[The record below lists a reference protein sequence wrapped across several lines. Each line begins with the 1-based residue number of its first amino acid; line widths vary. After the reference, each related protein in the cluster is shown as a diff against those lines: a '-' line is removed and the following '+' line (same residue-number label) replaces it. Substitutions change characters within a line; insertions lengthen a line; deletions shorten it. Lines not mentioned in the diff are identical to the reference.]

1 MQDEPT
7 QEELIKA
14 VADFL
19 RNDIAPGISGHN
31 AFKLRV
37 GINAL
42 DLVTRQLKL
51 EEAGDAAE
59 LGRLKQL
66 LGSDGSLA
74 ELNRALADQIA
85 KGEVDLQTPGLADH
99 LWQTTMDKLA
109 VDQPNYGSYKR
120 ELGREVSSALIP
132 ASRGDCDEVN
142 SGFVLRASNDAK
154 SALRGCVRRSPVSAA
169 RLDASLRS
177 Q

>member
-7 QEELIKA
+7 PTELIKA

-19 RNDIAPGISGHN
+19 RNEIVPVMKGHN
-31 AFKLRV
+31 AFTLRV

-42 DLVTRQLKL
+42 DLVTRQLAL

-59 LGRLKQL
+59 TARLKQL
-66 LGSDGSLA
+66 LGINGALID
-74 ELNRALADQIA
+74 LNRALSDKIA
-85 KGEVDLQTPGLADH
+85 KGEVDLETPGLAEH

-120 ELGREVSSALIP
+120 ELG
-132 ASRGDCDEVN
+132 N
-142 SGFVLRASNDAK
+142 K
-154 SALRGCVRRSPVSAA
+154 
-169 RLDASLRS
+169 
-177 Q
+177 